1 MLGGCQGRSGI
12 GPERAQRSGPGKAVS
27 NFPGKRGRPKR
38 RKVRAVAPVFFW
50 DNFWDNFWEDFW
62 AMLRGP
68 VGDLGLEPVA
78 ALFKGGMWRLLRWLY
93 ASEVLGGSP
102 WKAQQGAS

>member
-1 MLGGCQGRSGI
+1 
-12 GPERAQRSGPGKAVS
+12 
-27 NFPGKRGRPKR
+27 
-38 RKVRAVAPVFFW
+38 
-50 DNFWDNFWEDFW
+50 
-62 AMLRGP
+62 MLRGP